1 MSANLVRSGASANAP
16 AASPAPPP
24 RALGQ
29 PQPQR
34 RTPSPAGGHE
44 FQDEG
49 IASCSLEGPPRSDPG
64 FGQLVCGRVDQ
75 PFGSPPAW
83 NGVGALVTRGHFL
96 GRFRQF

>member
-49 IASCSLEGPPRSDPG
+49 IASCSLEGPPRADPG

-75 PFGSPPAW
+75 PFGSPSAW
-83 NGVGALVTRGHFL
+83 NVVEALVTGGHLL
-96 GRFRQF
+96 GAFRQF